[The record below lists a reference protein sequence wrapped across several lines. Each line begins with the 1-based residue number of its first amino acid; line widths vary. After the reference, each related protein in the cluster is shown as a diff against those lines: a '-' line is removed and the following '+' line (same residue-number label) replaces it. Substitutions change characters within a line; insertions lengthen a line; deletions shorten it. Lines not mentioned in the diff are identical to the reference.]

1 MDFDED
7 AGDVFTS
14 RDLWKPSI
22 FYDEGLNVD
31 SSLFPPLELDV
42 PSIKLENPYA
52 PTKVLDQDLRLPDL
66 ESFQFGPLP
75 DVDSPDQS
83 TVSIETEPQGDEEDI
98 WELTLNLGPVDKD
111 SRFFTW
117 EHFES
122 PWCAEPRSAY
132 VSEAGPQVFD
142 AALQLH
148 IQADEQSNL
157 PGKVLVFDVFLHSL
171 MNLGLGRS
179 SILFSY
185 DDKQKTFVQ
194 TIKDS
199 RISGCSLAAMQSL
212 TQRFLAG
219 GNAFRQLKSF
229 LERTY
234 ASNTSIPARVALA
247 NAVSTILSAFES
259 HLGQHFQS
267 VETVLQ
273 LQRLFNKPQEI
284 LFYIKGLV
292 DTVKSAR
299 TNEELASG
307 FYDKIQ
313 FVEQE
318 DNDLRRMCST
328 ILFMVSKPWLEVAS
342 EWTGILQE
350 RGTGFSLSRKSF
362 VEVGE
367 ATDDQGTTEYIYNV
381 DMMPAFIS
389 DEDGR
394 MIFETGNS
402 LRFLRSHHPDHPL
415 TLPDR
420 FGVEA
425 PSLEWKF
432 SWEDMD
438 TITEKAKK
446 YQNSLLAAIQK
457 YGCHTKTFGSLASTH
472 IPESIMGH
480 LSQDVALENSFEKC
494 LQKSSRL
501 FDEPPTE
508 GLPDELEEI
517 VLQTLTSK
525 SNFEL
530 SDSFRFTPPISVTP
544 FLSFMPLLSAQ
555 AHLVNA
561 TTLRL
566 FLRSHH
572 LRTHLSLQR
581 QYHLLG
587 DGVFVSNLSSALFSP
602 ELETA
607 ERRKG
612 TVRSGVHM
620 GLKLGSR
627 SAWPPASSELRL
639 ALMGVLNE
647 SYHSS
652 RLYFSTATKHTLSNS
667 GSQRMR
673 EREELPGQ
681 LNFAI
686 RTLSEADMEKIMDPY
701 SLHALDFLRL
711 QYVPPSP
718 LNLVITST
726 ALEKYDYIFK
736 FLLRLTRML
745 FVVSHLPRDLFDS
758 DSRRFRIEAHH
769 FVSAIASYIFQTGIR
784 EQWEKFELFMDSIE
798 RRLQEEDDSSEIGTL
813 VKEGLESL
821 KTAHEQCLDHIL
833 FSLLL
838 RRRQKQVMTL
848 LEEIFD
854 AILVFSKS
862 QTDSRDPKVSIN
874 DAHVA
879 KHKGIADLYI
889 RFKGKV
895 RVFLSVCRGLTGK
908 REYGKGKGTSEENT
922 IDRLLVSLE
931 MSGYY
936 SS

>member
-1 MDFDED
+1 M
-7 AGDVFTS
+7 
-14 RDLWKPSI
+14 
-22 FYDEGLNVD
+22 
-31 SSLFPPLELDV
+31 
-42 PSIKLENPYA
+42 
-52 PTKVLDQDLRLPDL
+52 
-66 ESFQFGPLP
+66 
-75 DVDSPDQS
+75 DSPDRS
-83 TVSIETEPQGDEEDI
+83 TISISTEPQDDEEEDI
-98 WELTLNLGPVDKD
+98 WGIALDLGPVDKNAN
-111 SRFFTW
+111 FFTW
-117 EHFES
+117 ETFEN
-122 PWCAEPRSAY
+122 PERAEPHSAY
-132 VSEAGPQVFD
+132 ISEAGPQAFD
-142 AALQLH
+142 ATLQLH
-148 IQADEQSNL
+148 AQVDGQSNL
-157 PGKVLVFDVFLHSL
+157 PGKVLFLDVFLHSL

-179 SILFSY
+179 SILFNY
-185 DDKQKTFVQ
+185 DDKRKTFVQ
-194 TIKDS
+194 AIDDG
-199 RISGCSLAAMQSL
+199 RISGYSLVAIQSL
-212 TQRFLAG
+212 IERFLAG
-219 GNAFRQLKSF
+219 GNAVRQLRSF
-229 LERTY
+229 VERTY
-234 ASNTSIPARVALA
+234 SSNTSIPARVALA
-247 NAVSTILSAFES
+247 NAVSTILSGFES
-259 HLGQHFQS
+259 HLGQHFQN

-273 LQRLFNKPQEI
+273 LQRLFNKQQEI
-284 LFYIKGLV
+284 LFFIKDLV
-292 DTVKSAR
+292 DTVKFAR

-307 FYDKIQ
+307 FYYKIQ
-313 FVEQE
+313 TAEQG
-318 DNDLRRMCST
+318 DDDLRRMCFT
-328 ILFMVSKPWLEVAS
+328 ILFKVAKPWLEVVS

-350 RGTGFSLSRKSF
+350 RGTSFPLDRKSF

-367 ATDDQGTTEYIYNV
+367 TADDQGTTEYIYNP
-381 DMMPAFIS
+381 DMMPAFMS

-415 TLPDR
+415 NLSER

-432 SWEDMD
+432 SWQDMD
-438 TITEKAKK
+438 AIAEKAKA

-457 YGCHTKTFGSLASTH
+457 YGCNATTLKPLTH
-472 IPESIMGH
+472 AHSPEGVVDH
-480 LSQDVALENSFEKC
+480 QLQDVVPKNNFGNY
-494 LQKSSRL
+494 LQASSQL

-508 GLPDELEEI
+508 SLPDELKEI
-517 VLQTLTSK
+517 VLQTLSSK
-525 SNFEL
+525 STVKL
-530 SDSFRFTPPISVTP
+530 SDSFRFAPPLSITPS
-544 FLSFMPLLSAQ
+544 LSFMPLLNAQ

-566 FLRSHH
+566 FLRSHQ

-627 SAWPPASSELRL
+627 TAWPPASSELRL
-639 ALMGVLNE
+639 ALMGVLSE

-652 RLYFSTATKHTLSNS
+652 RLYFSTVTKHTLSNS
-667 GSQRMR
+667 GNQRMR

-686 RTLSEADMEKIMDPY
+686 RTLSEADMAKIMDPY

-758 DSRRFRIEAHH
+758 QSRRFRIEAHH
-769 FVSAIASYIFQTGIR
+769 FVTAIASYIFQTGIR
-784 EQWEKFELFMDSIE
+784 EQWQTFELFMDSVE
-798 RRLQEEDDSSEIGTL
+798 RRLLEEDESGEIGTL

-821 KTAHEQCLDHIL
+821 KIAHEQCLDRIL

-854 AILVFSKS
+854 AILEFSKS
-862 QTDSRDPKVSIN
+862 QTDAQDLKASAN
-874 DAHVA
+874 DAQTA
-879 KHKGIADLYI
+879 RDRGFKDLYT
-889 RFKGKV
+889 RFKGKI

-908 REYGKGKGTSEENT
+908 RGYGKGRGTSEENT

-936 SS
+936 SG